1 MRKLS
6 TEQLRIKEINTDA
19 LTVNLKKLYFEMGRS
34 TDILC
39 AGELLVDLI
48 TAEFV
53 RTLDEASLF
62 RRIPGGSPANLCMN
76 MARLGCKTILAASVG
91 NDDMGTVLKNYV
103 ARLGVDVSCITQVD
117 DPTTLILVTRSAAVS
132 NFQPYRGA
140 DSMLSI
146 RQFPYGRF
154 EDLSIFHTTCFALS
168 KNPSR
173 DVILQAA
180 AKAQRAGVQLSID
193 ANYAEKI
200 WPDRREAQRSVA
212 EYLRLGSLV
221 KVSDVDFTRLYGD
234 ENPTPQNVIDHF
246 LKMGA
251 KEVCFTLGEHGCW
264 VANEK
269 ERHFLPAREVEV
281 KDTTGAGDAF
291 WSGYLTARLDEK
303 SLLECAMAGRRMA
316 ELKLG
321 HFGPLPDSVDR
332 ESLYADFS

>member
-1 MRKLS
+1 
-6 TEQLRIKEINTDA
+6 
-19 LTVNLKKLYFEMGRS
+19 MGRS

-39 AGELLVDLI
+39 AGELLVDFI

-53 RTLDEASLF
+53 RTLDEATLF

-76 MARLGCKTILAASVG
+76 MARLGNKTMLAASVG

-103 ARLGVDVSCITQVD
+103 ARLGVDVSCIAQVD

-140 DSMLSI
+140 DYMLSI

-168 KNPSR
+168 KAPAR

-180 AKAQRAGVQLSID
+180 YKAQRAGVQLSID
-193 ANYAEKI
+193 VNYAEKI
-200 WPDRREAQRSVA
+200 WPDRREAQRILS
-212 EYLRLGSLV
+212 EYCRIGSLV

-234 ENPTPQNVIDHF
+234 ENPTPQNVLDHF

-251 KEVCFTLGEHGCW
+251 TEVCFTLGAHGCW
-264 VANEK
+264 VANDK
-269 ERHFLPAREVEV
+269 ERHMLPSRDIEV

-291 WSGYLTARLDEK
+291 WSGYLTARLDGK
-303 SLLECAMAGRRMA
+303 ALLERAIAGRRMA

-321 HFGPLPDSVDR
+321 HFGPLPDAVNR
-332 ESLYADFS
+332 EEIYSDLV

>member
-1 MRKLS
+1 
-6 TEQLRIKEINTDA
+6 
-19 LTVNLKKLYFEMGRS
+19 MGRS

-39 AGELLVDLI
+39 AGELLLDFI

-53 RTLDEASLF
+53 RTLDEATLF
-62 RRIPGGSPANLCMN
+62 RRVPGGSPANLCMN
-76 MARLGCKTILAASVG
+76 MARLGKKTMLAASVG
-91 NDDMGTVLKNYV
+91 NDDMGTVLKNFV
-103 ARLGVDVSCITQVD
+103 ARLGVDISCVAQVD

-140 DSMLSI
+140 DFMLSI

-154 EDLSIFHTTCFALS
+154 EDLSLFHTTCFALS

-180 AKAQRAGVQLSID
+180 NKAQRAGVQLSID

-200 WPDRREAQRSVA
+200 WPDRREAQRIVA
-212 EYLRLGSLV
+212 EYCRIGTLV
-221 KVSDVDFTRLYGD
+221 KVSDVDFTRLYGE
-234 ENPTPQNVIDHF
+234 ENPIPQNVLDHF

-251 KEVCFTLGEHGCW
+251 QEVCFTLGAQGCW
-264 VANEK
+264 VGNEK
-269 ERHFLPAREVEV
+269 ENHFLPAREVDV

-291 WSGYLTARLDEK
+291 WSGYLTARLDGK
-303 SLLECAMAGRRMA
+303 SLLERAIAGRRMA

-321 HFGPLPDSVDR
+321 HFGPLPDSVDK
-332 ESLYADFS
+332 EVIYSDLPKQ